1 MKLSLEKLGAL
12 TAGDLELADLTI
24 ICGENNTGKTYL
36 TYTLYGLLR
45 TWDTFVKLPDFD
57 LQPLQTNGVMEID
70 LADRI
75 MKQAPQ
81 IMQAAVDH
89 YCESLYRVLA
99 AQEKRFI
106 DTRLALQVDFTNVL
120 APAYQRDFTTDR
132 SRRIISFVKQA
143 DETKLTI
150 NAATEES
157 SRPLSRFGYQPLIDR
172 VLKEICFAP
181 VLPEP
186 FIVSTE
192 RTGAVTFQGE
202 LNLAKN
208 RLIDLAHEVT
218 GPESLHPSTLLE
230 RVYGG
235 GYPLPVKDNVDFI
248 NSLAGI
254 QSTESELLKE
264 EPTILDEFENLIG
277 GSYKVQSDALHFV
290 PKGAKGVHLRMGESS
305 SSVRSLLVL
314 GYYLKH
320 RAQKGDLLMIDEPE
334 LNLHPANQRRLARL
348 LVRLV
353 NAGIKVFVTTHSDY
367 IVKEFNTLIMLN
379 SEAPG
384 LDEVRER
391 WGYAHHDRLGH
402 DRVHLYMLSED
413 YVQKNGNKRKT
424 KAPTLCKAKIS
435 PTLGIQVPTF
445 DQTINEMN
453 AIQDAIYYHQEPIEQ
468 ELIEA

>member
-12 TAGDLELADLTI
+12 TAGDLELADLTV

-45 TWDTFVKLPDFD
+45 TWETFVKVPDFD
-57 LQPLQTNGVMEID
+57 LRPLQTNGVMEID
-70 LADRI
+70 LADEI
-75 MKQAPQ
+75 INQAPQ
-81 IMQAAVDH
+81 IMQEAVDS

-99 AQEKRFI
+99 AQEKRFS
-106 DTRLALQVDFTNVL
+106 DTKLQLQVNFDSVL
-120 APAYQRDFTTDR
+120 APAYQREFTTDR
-132 SRRIISFVKQA
+132 SRRIISCVKHA
-143 DETKLTI
+143 DESKLTI
-150 NAATEES
+150 SAATEES
-157 SRPLSRFGYQPLIDR
+157 NRPISRFGYQPLIER
-172 VLKEICFAP
+172 IIKEICFAP

-186 FIVSTE
+186 FIVSTD

-218 GPESLHPSTLLE
+218 GPDSLHPSTLLE

-248 NSLAGI
+248 NSLASI
-254 QSTESELLKE
+254 QSTESDLLKE
-264 EPTILDEFENLIG
+264 HPTILEEFENLIG

-290 PKGAKGVHLRMGESS
+290 PKGAKGVRLRMGESS

-379 SEAPG
+379 SDASA
-384 LDEVRER
+384 LDEIRKR
-391 WGYAHHDRLGH
+391 WGYTQHDRLSH
-402 DRVHLYMLSED
+402 DRIHLYMLSED
-413 YVQKNGNKRKT
+413 YIQKRGNKRKT
-424 KAPTLCKAKIS
+424 MEHTLCKAKIS
-435 PTLGIQVPTF
+435 PTVGIEVPTF
-445 DQTINEMN
+445 DKTINEMN
-453 AIQDAIYYHQEPIEQ
+453 AIQDEIYYNQERF
-468 ELIEA
+468 EA

>member
-1 MKLSLEKLGAL
+1 MKLSLENLGAL
-12 TAGDLELADLTI
+12 TTGELELADLTV

-45 TWDTFVKLPDFD
+45 TWETFVKLPDLD
-57 LQPLQTNGVMEID
+57 LHPLQANGLMEID
-70 LADRI
+70 LADTI
-75 MKQAPQ
+75 LKQAPQ
-81 IMQAAVDH
+81 LMQDAVDH

-99 AQEKRFI
+99 AQEKRFS
-106 DTRLALQVDFTNVL
+106 DTKLALHIDFTGVL
-120 APAYQRDFTTDR
+120 APAYQREFTTDR
-132 SRRIISFVKQA
+132 NRRIISFVKRL

-150 NAATEES
+150 SAVTEES
-157 SRPLSRFGYQPLIDR
+157 NRPLGRFGYQPLIDR
-172 VLKEICFAP
+172 VIKEICFAP
-181 VLPEP
+181 VLPDP

-218 GPESLHPSTLLE
+218 GAESLDPSRLLE

-248 NSLAGI
+248 NALAGI
-254 QSTESELLKE
+254 QATESDLLKE
-264 EPTILDEFENLIG
+264 EPTILEEFENLIG
-277 GSYKVQSDALHFV
+277 GTYKVQSDALHFV
-290 PKGAKGVHLRMGESS
+290 PKSAKGVRLRMGESS

-320 RAQKGDLLMIDEPE
+320 RAQPGDLLMIDEPE

-379 SEAPG
+379 SDAPG
-384 LDEVRER
+384 LGAVRER
-391 WGYAHHDRLGH
+391 WGYARHDRLAP
-402 DRVHLYMLSED
+402 DRVRLYMLSED

-424 KAPTLCKAKIS
+424 KAPTLCKAIIS

-453 AIQDAIYYHQEPIEQ
+453 AIQDEIYYHQEAV
-468 ELIEA
+468 EA

>member
-1 MKLSLEKLGAL
+1 MKLSLENLGAL
-12 TAGDLELADLTI
+12 TTGELELADLTV

-45 TWDTFVKLPDFD
+45 TWESFVKIPDFD
-57 LQPLQTNGVMEID
+57 LRPLQTNGVMEID
-70 LADRI
+70 LADQVI
-75 MKQAPQ
+75 SQAPQ
-81 IMQAAVDH
+81 LLQEAVES

-99 AQEKRFI
+99 SQEKRFSE
-106 DTRLALQVDFTNVL
+106 TKLQLQVDFKDVL
-120 APAYQRDFTTDR
+120 ATAYERKFTTDS
-132 SRRIISFVKQA
+132 SRRLISFVKRA
-143 DETKLTI
+143 GENKLAI
-150 NAATEES
+150 SAATEES
-157 SRPLSRFGYQPLIDR
+157 KRPISRFGYQPLLDR
-172 VLKEICFAP
+172 VIKEICFAP
-181 VLPEP
+181 ILPEP

-218 GPESLHPSTLLE
+218 GPDSLHPSRLLE

-248 NSLAGI
+248 NSLASI

-264 EPTILDEFENLIG
+264 QPTILEEFENLIG
-277 GSYKVQSDALHFV
+277 GSYKVQSDALHFI
-290 PKGAKGVHLRMGESS
+290 PKGTRGIRLRMGESS

-379 SEAPG
+379 ANTPG
-384 LDEVRER
+384 LDQVRER
-391 WGYAHHDRLGH
+391 WGYTDHDRLAPDH
-402 DRVHLYMLSED
+402 VHLYMLSED

-424 KAPTLCKAKIS
+424 KAPTLCKATIS

-453 AIQDAIYYHQEPIEQ
+453 AIQDAIYYHHETV
-468 ELIEA
+468 EA